1 MVTGGDIM
9 PLFTRPLS
17 ATLLVVT
24 VGLLVW
30 PFLPRRARLVH
41 REQP

>member
-17 ATLLVVT
+17 ATLLVIT
-24 VGLLVW
+24 FGLIVW
-30 PFLPRRARLVH
+30 SFLPRRT
-41 REQP
+41 QPVRQVGS